1 MLYFRI
7 KTGKTIG
14 KDKKPI
20 FKIIDRS
27 GKSVTD
33 GKVLTY
39 ITKLVIPPA
48 YDDVKIFYE
57 ASPKI
62 LFEGFDAKGRKQQI
76 YSKSH
81 KKKAMK
87 KKFLNLLDFGKVL
100 PQIHGDINKHIK
112 NSKFTKNKIIALI
125 IKIVMICGFR
135 IGNLKYQKLYNSF
148 GISNIFKSH
157 IKMEGKQM
165 VIKFIGKKGVLN
177 ECVISNGVLI
187 KEVNKLISNKKAKDY
202 VFTYKNDK
210 GETNVIKAIEINKWL
225 KSYHENITSKAF
237 RTWDTNILFI
247 EYMRNAEDPVK
258 LTIQKRKKKVVS
270 ALKVISCQINNTPTI
285 CKKEY
290 LHGDLFELYINH
302 PKKYK
307 RYFFGCLKSST
318 CFMNYLQDVF
328 AKK

>member
-1 MLYFRI
+1 MLYFRT
-7 KTGKTIG
+7 KTGKTNV
-14 KDKKPI
+14 DKKPI
-20 FKIIDRS
+20 FKITDRS
-27 GKSVTD
+27 GKLVND
-33 GKVLTY
+33 KKILNY
-39 ITKLVIPPA
+39 ITDLVIPPA
-48 YDDVKIFYE
+48 YEDVTIFYE
-57 ASPKI
+57 SSPKI

-81 KKKAMK
+81 KKKSMK

-100 PQIHGDINKHIK
+100 PQIHNDINKYVK
-112 NSKFTKNKIIALI
+112 NSKFTKNKIISLI

-148 GISNIFKSH
+148 GISNIFKNH

-177 ECVISNGVLI
+177 ECIITNDDLI
-187 KEVNKLISNKKAKDY
+187 KEINKLISKKKENDY
-202 VFTYKNDK
+202 VFTYDNEN

-247 EYMRNAEDPVK
+247 EYMRKEDPLK
-258 LTIQKRKKKVVS
+258 LTIPKRKKIVVS

-307 RYFFGCLKSST
+307 QYFFGCLKAST
-318 CFMNYLQDVF
+318 CFMNYLKDVF
-328 AKK
+328 AKQ